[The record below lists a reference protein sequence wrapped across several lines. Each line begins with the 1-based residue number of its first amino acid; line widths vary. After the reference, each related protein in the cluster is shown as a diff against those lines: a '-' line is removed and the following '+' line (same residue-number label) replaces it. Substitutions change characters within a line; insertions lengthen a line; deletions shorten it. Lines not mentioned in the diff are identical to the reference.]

1 MHTLGK
7 VRKLPSHLHCSD
19 SVVDIIAGASA
30 LADVTMNYGIGVLLL
45 AVVGSFKD
53 GAFARL
59 LLFEFEIALPVL
71 VSVSGQVSRPAMR

>member
-7 VRKLPSHLHCSD
+7 VRKF
-19 SVVDIIAGASA
+19 AGASA

-45 AVVGSFKD
+45 AVVGSFKV
-53 GAFARL
+53 GALTRL